1 MSEAIIF
8 PHLGIELK
16 HVGRAVSILGFD
28 IAYYGI
34 IIAAAILIG
43 TLITVLIARYTG
55 QNPEDYLDL
64 AVFAVIFGIIGA
76 RLFYVAFSWE
86 LYKDHPLSIFNIRQ
100 GGLALYGGL
109 IAAVITVFIFAWIK
123 KLSAAE
129 MLDTACVG
137 LLVGQMLGRW
147 GNFFNREAFGE
158 YTDGLFAMMLPIDS
172 VRVAD
177 VTDRM
182 RNHIEVIDE
191 VRFIQAHPT
200 FLYEAFWGLLVLI
213 VIFFYYSYRKFE
225 GELFLVYLFG
235 YGIGRMWIEGI
246 RTDQLTVTG
255 LELPVSQILSGLLA
269 VAALILI
276 VYNRQQDDKTRLRR
290 MREKE
295 AKKNAKNARKMF
307 HGK

>member
-16 HVGRAVSILGFD
+16 HVGRAVSVLGFD

-34 IIAAAILIG
+34 IIAFAILLG
-43 TLITVLIARYTG
+43 TVITVLIARYTG

-76 RLFYVAFSWE
+76 RFFYVVFSWDM
-86 LYKDHPLSIFNIRQ
+86 YKDHPLSIFNIRQ
-100 GGLALYGGL
+100 GGLAFYGGL
-109 IAAVITVFIFAWIK
+109 IAALITVLVFAWIK
-123 KLSAAE
+123 KLSAPE
-129 MLDTACVG
+129 MLDTVCVG
-137 LLVGQMLGRW
+137 LLAGQMLGRW

-158 YTDGLFAMMLPIDS
+158 YTDSLFAMMLPIDS
-172 VRVAD
+172 VRVSD

-182 RNHIEVIDE
+182 RNHIEMIGDI
-191 VRFIQAHPT
+191 RFIQAHPT
-200 FLYEAFWGLLVLI
+200 FLYESFWCLLVLI
-213 VIFFYYSYRKFE
+213 AVVVYYSYRKFE

>member
-16 HVGRAVSILGFD
+16 HVGRAVSVFGFD

-191 VRFIQAHPT
+191 VRFIQAHST
-200 FLYEAFWGLLVLI
+200 FLYESFWCLLVLI

>member
-16 HVGRAVSILGFD
+16 HVGRAVSVLGFD

-34 IIAAAILIG
+34 IIAFAILLG
-43 TLITVLIARYTG
+43 TVITVLIARYTG

-76 RLFYVAFSWE
+76 RFFYVVFSWDM
-86 LYKDHPLSIFNIRQ
+86 YKDHPLSIFNIRQ
-100 GGLALYGGL
+100 GGLAFYGGL
-109 IAAVITVFIFAWIK
+109 IAALITVLVFAWIK
-123 KLSAAE
+123 KLSAPE
-129 MLDTACVG
+129 MLDTVCVG
-137 LLVGQMLGRW
+137 LLAGQMLGRW

-158 YTDGLFAMMLPIDS
+158 YTDSLFAMMLPIDS
-172 VRVAD
+172 VRVSD

-182 RNHIEVIDE
+182 RNHIEMIGDI
-191 VRFIQAHPT
+191 RFIQAHPT
-200 FLYEAFWGLLVLI
+200 FLYESFWCLLVLI
-213 VIFFYYSYRKFE
+213 AVVVYYSYRKFE

-235 YGIGRMWIEGI
+235 YGIGRMWIEGL
-246 RTDQLTVTG
+246 RTDQLTVTT

-295 AKKNAKNARKMF
+295 ARKNAKNARKMF

>member
-147 GNFFNREAFGE
+147 GNFFNRE
-158 YTDGLFAMMLPIDS
+158 
-172 VRVAD
+172 
-177 VTDRM
+177 RM
-182 RNHIEVIDE
+182 
-191 VRFIQAHPT
+191 
-200 FLYEAFWGLLVLI
+200 G
-213 VIFFYYSYRKFE
+213 
-225 GELFLVYLFG
+225 YL
-235 YGIGRMWIEGI
+235 R
-246 RTDQLTVTG
+246 
-255 LELPVSQILSGLLA
+255 
-269 VAALILI
+269 
-276 VYNRQQDDKTRLRR
+276 
-290 MREKE
+290 
-295 AKKNAKNARKMF
+295 
-307 HGK
+307 

>member
-200 FLYEAFWGLLVLI
+200 FLYESFWCLLVLI
-213 VIFFYYSYRKFE
+213 VIFFYYSYRKE
-225 GELFLVYLFG
+225 
-235 YGIGRMWIEGI
+235 
-246 RTDQLTVTG
+246 T
-255 LELPVSQILSGLLA
+255 
-269 VAALILI
+269 
-276 VYNRQQDDKTRLRR
+276 
-290 MREKE
+290 
-295 AKKNAKNARKMF
+295 
-307 HGK
+307 